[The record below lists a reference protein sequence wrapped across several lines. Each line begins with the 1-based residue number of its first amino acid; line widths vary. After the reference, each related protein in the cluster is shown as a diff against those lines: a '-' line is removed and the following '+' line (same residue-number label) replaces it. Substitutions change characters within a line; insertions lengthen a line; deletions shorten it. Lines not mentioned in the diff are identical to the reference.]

1 MATLVTD
8 KLTDSGYIYSRK
20 LGKLNVKQAVY
31 VFLSADMAV
40 TNKEALR
47 KLRKFA
53 RVFDNE
59 VVCFICNISMALG
72 TFVLNLMK
80 RAQNFANH
88 VLPNTVIAKNHC
100 KVYYRCVQ

>member
-8 KLTDSGYIYSRK
+8 KLTDSGYICSRK

-40 TNKEALR
+40 TSKEA
-47 KLRKFA
+47 LRKFA

-59 VVCFICNISMALG
+59 VVCNISVALG
-72 TFVLNLMK
+72 IFVLNLMK
-80 RAQNFANH
+80 RARNFVNH
-88 VLPNTVIAKNHC
+88 VLPNTVIAKNHLKFTTGAC
-100 KVYYRCVQ
+100 SNIRP